1 MSTEKQMSKTFTK
14 ITLDWLNHKLMLSSP
29 SVMNLNK
36 KINLRKEKEDN
47 KLVEYKDMFERKQHT
62 N

>member
-1 MSTEKQMSKTFTK
+1 MSTEKQMSKTVTK

-36 KINLRKEKEDN
+36 KINWRKEKED
-47 KLVEYKDMFERKQHT
+47 KKMSRIQRHVWKKAAH
-62 N
+62 